1 MPARKR
7 PGRTT
12 LVVMEHTA
20 DNEHDSAAAS
30 PPVMG
35 ETQPAAE
42 PERAQAQDAPVQR
55 PDDHGRVRP
64 PEVPDGASTHAA
76 TQPLFVERER
86 PSRRPLVSRTLIA
99 VVLGA
104 AAIIALA
111 LALATW
117 YLSGIGML
125 VPNVIGIQEGV
136 ARARLAQAGL
146 EVSSVERRFD
156 VQPEGT
162 VLAQSPGEGARLPR
176 GGGVA
181 LVVSA
186 GTEEF
191 IMPDVTGTGINVA
204 RAQLEQR
211 GLVVRIEAVESDQP
225 SDTVLETIPSPGS
238 LVRTSDIVRVRIAS
252 EGTASEALLPFPLQ
266 GTSFVIDPSPIIGAD
281 VDPPL
286 EVARRLRSLL
296 EASGA
301 QVIITRSI
309 TETDA
314 PAAARA
320 QRASEAPVT
329 LTALVGLDIVADAP
343 VGLGVLVPGADTVPE
358 QQAQASSQLADV
370 LGRLLTEQQS
380 GVTRSVLGSDPV
392 VAATSAPSLRIRL
405 GALASRED
413 VAAFRDPT
421 WSDTVA
427 RAIYRALG
435 EQYAK

>member
-1 MPARKR
+1 MPARKA

-12 LVVMEHTA
+12 LVVMEHTT
-20 DNEHDSAAAS
+20 DNEHDIAPPSPQVTEASQTAAGSDGAPAQNAPVERSDGPVDTAPRSGPDDAAA
-30 PPVMG
+30 
-35 ETQPAAE
+35 
-42 PERAQAQDAPVQR
+42 
-55 PDDHGRVRP
+55 
-64 PEVPDGASTHAA
+64 HAA
-76 TQPLFVERER
+76 APAFFIERER

-99 VVLGA
+99 VILGA

-136 ARARLAQAGL
+136 AAARLAQAGL

-191 IMPDVTGTGINVA
+191 IMPDVTGMGINVA

-211 GLVVRIEAVESDQP
+211 GLVVRIEAIESDQT

-266 GTSFVIDPSPIIGAD
+266 GTSFVIDPSPVSGAD

-301 QVIITRSI
+301 QVIITRSV
-309 TETDA
+309 TETDS
-314 PAAARA
+314 PAAVRA
-320 QRASEAPVT
+320 QRAGEAPVT
-329 LTALVGLDIVADAP
+329 PTALVGLDVVADAP
-343 VGLGVLVPGADTVPE
+343 AGLGVLVPGADTVPE
-358 QQAQASSQLADV
+358 QQAQASSELADV
-370 LGRLLTEQQS
+370 LVRLLTEEQS
-380 GVTRSVLGSDPV
+380 SVTRSVLGSDPV
-392 VAATSAPSLRIRL
+392 VAATSAPSLRVRL

-421 WSDTVA
+421 WSDTIA